1 MIVAVPDDR
10 IAPWLTLHPPW
21 VCLAHPLLCSTK
33 RQKICTPY
41 TARVCI
47 CIGITSTFHPVDIKK
62 IFAQKTALW
71 RGFLMPGS
79 LDFESAKTW
88 MAVSEK

>member
-47 CIGITSTFHPVDIKK
+47 CIGITSTFQLALTKKMQAKIPHFGAGSLHIKQEIKK
-62 IFAQKTALW
+62 NQKQ
-71 RGFLMPGS
+71 
-79 LDFESAKTW
+79 
-88 MAVSEK
+88 